1 LAKTVVY
8 NNSADVAGV
17 YIAEVGM
24 FTFDIAVVAIM
35 LTLGLV
41 ARDSTYRY
49 PAWTCAGIYLIA
61 ALAWHTYP
69 V

>member
-1 LAKTVVY
+1 MAKEVVY
-8 NNSADVAGV
+8 NNSAEVWNV

-24 FTFDIAVVAIM
+24 FTFDIAVVTVLLIV
-35 LTLGLV
+35 GLFV
-41 ARDSTYRY
+41 KDPSYRY